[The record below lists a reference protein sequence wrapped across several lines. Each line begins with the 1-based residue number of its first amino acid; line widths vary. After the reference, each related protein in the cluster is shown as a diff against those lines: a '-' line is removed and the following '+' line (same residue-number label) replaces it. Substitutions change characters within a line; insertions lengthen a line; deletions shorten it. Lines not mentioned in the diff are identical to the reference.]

1 MRMLFSKNKKII
13 IFIIAQ
19 FKQKKNSLNTAL

>member
-1 MRMLFSKNKKII
+1 MRILFSKNKNI